1 MQGNFILGCS
11 GWNYPDAP
19 DKGGWTRIF
28 YPEKATKRLRYY
40 SQIFNAAEI
49 DATFYLRF
57 LFKNYKRHFYR
68 NGKRYSRKIPV
79 FNKGT

>member
-11 GWNYPDAP
+11 GWNYPDTQ

-28 YPEKATKRLRYY
+28 YPEKSTKRLRYY

-49 DATFYLRF
+49 DANL
-57 LFKNYKRHFYR
+57 L
-68 NGKRYSRKIPV
+68 P
-79 FNKGT
+79 